1 MLKCA
6 CGNTSEQDFI
16 AVRGQCSACE
26 DQQNRLIFSASC
38 VVFGIIFAGLL
49 LILAWKV
56 G

>member
-1 MLKCA
+1 MLKCD
-6 CGNTSEQDFI
+6 CGNTKEQDFI

-38 VVFGIIFAGLL
+38 VVFGIIFAGI
-49 LILAWKV
+49 LIMLCGKV